1 MNRFAS
7 SLCLMLAALSARA
20 QAHDFTITD
29 AQATIFPDHVQ
40 IDLLVDLDELA
51 LGAPPGSDALALS
64 QTLTAMQPA
73 EFEQTV
79 ASLRQMLA
87 RRTRIKIDGEVVE
100 PHIEFP
106 GPDVTPAHLAEVP
119 TKLGVVAR
127 LRAPRSATASEMTFW
142 ASRAFMAVHLT
153 ARRAD
158 GTELSRQV
166 LPTGAESAPI
176 AFDRVV
182 TESRARIA
190 FNYFV
195 LGVEHIV
202 PKGLDHIL
210 FVLGLFLLSARLKPL
225 LWQVTAFTLAHTI
238 TLAASMYELIALPAS
253 IVEPLIA
260 LSIAYVAIENLFT
273 ARLHTWR
280 PAIVFGFGLL
290 HGMGFAGVLS
300 ELGLPRSEFVTGL
313 IAFNVG
319 VEAGQLLVIGA
330 ALLVCGWAR
339 NREWYRPRIVAPASI
354 LIALVAIYWT
364 IERTVGSPLPGLA

>member
-1 MNRFAS
+1 MNRVAL
-7 SLCLMLAALSARA
+7 SLCLTLGALSSRA
-20 QAHDFTITD
+20 LAHDFTITD

-51 LGAPPGSDALALS
+51 LGAPPGSDALSLS

-73 EFEQTV
+73 EFEQTLQ
-79 ASLRQMLA
+79 SLRQMLN
-87 RRTRIKIDGEVVE
+87 RRTRIKIDGEGVE
-100 PHIEFP
+100 PQIEFP
-106 GPDVTPAHLAEVP
+106 GPEATPAHLAEVP
-119 TKLGVVAR
+119 TKLGVIAR
-127 LRAPRSATASEMTFW
+127 LRVPRSAEAREMTFW
-142 ASRAFMAVHLT
+142 ASRAFMAIHLT
-153 ARRAD
+153 ARLAD

-166 LPTGAESAPI
+166 LPAGAESAAI
-176 AFDRVV
+176 AFDRAVS
-182 TESRARIA
+182 ESRVRIA
-190 FNYFV
+190 YNYFV

-210 FVLGLFLLSARLKPL
+210 FVLGLFLLSARLKLL

-238 TLAASMYELIALPAS
+238 TLAASMYGLIALPAS

-339 NREWYRPRIVAPASI
+339 NRAWYRPRIVAPASV
-354 LIALVAIYWT
+354 LIALIAIYWT
-364 IERTVGSPLPGLA
+364 IERTVGSPLSALA